1 MERKLSYPVVYRKPN
16 GEYYIHFCLNG
27 KRIRL
32 SNGKKIN
39 LPLYPND
46 FPKNQRKKKA
56 NELASQVYNYLLKN
70 NNSFSESSKPFSL
83 DHFDEVIKSK
93 LSEPLSP
100 KYISTL
106 ETLSKLLRE
115 EFRRNGGIGLKF
127 TETLLK
133 SYKNPTSFNTI
144 RRHLNVL
151 LNHLNENGFDV
162 KPTSLKPLKQTEK
175 LHKPIVNLN
184 EVLEDIRAYNH
195 NLYIC
200 ALFTYCCLLRPHREV
215 RLLKWKDFSDDLKY
229 ASVDGSRVK
238 SKRNRIV
245 PVPEIIRTNLS
256 VGQPDHYIFTNCPI
270 GFNDDYFKT
279 LWSRYK
285 IQSNVLDEG
294 VTLYSFRHTGA
305 IDLFKRTGSI
315 TKLQSA
321 MGHSSIKVSLTYLR
335 GLEIPELRE
344 EDMPMI
350 YSNFQSGLTKN

>member
-16 GEYYIHFCLNG
+16 GEYYIHFCLND

-46 FPKNQRKKKA
+46 YPKNQRKKKA
-56 NELASQVYNYLLKN
+56 DELASLVYDYLLKN
-70 NNSFSESSKPFSL
+70 NHSFTESNKPFSL

-115 EFRRNGGIGLKF
+115 EYKLNGSIGVKF
-127 TETLLK
+127 TDKLLK

-151 LNHLNENGFDV
+151 LNHLKESGFNA

-175 LHKPIVNLN
+175 LHKPITNLN

-195 NLYIC
+195 NLYLC
-200 ALFTYCCLLRPHREV
+200 VLFTYCCLLRPHREV
-215 RLLKWKDFSDDLKY
+215 RLLRWKDFSDDLKY
-229 ASVDGSRVK
+229 VSVDGSRVK
-238 SKRNRIV
+238 SKRNRIM
-245 PVPEIIRTNLS
+245 PVPEIIRSSLS
-256 VGQPDHYIFTNCPI
+256 VGQPDHFIFTNSPI
-270 GFNDDYFKT
+270 EFNADYFKT
-279 LWSRYK
+279 LWSRFKKQSK
-285 IQSNVLDEG
+285 IIDRE

-335 GLEIPELRE
+335 GLEIPKLNE

-350 YSNFQSGLTKN
+350 